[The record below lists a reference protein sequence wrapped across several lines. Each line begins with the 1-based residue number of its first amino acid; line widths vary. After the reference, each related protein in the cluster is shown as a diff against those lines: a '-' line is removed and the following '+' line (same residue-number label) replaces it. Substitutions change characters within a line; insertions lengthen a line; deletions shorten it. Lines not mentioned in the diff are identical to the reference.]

1 MARKEEVT
9 RVIDGEKRVKR
20 TNPAP
25 LRMNWNRSNWKEEK
39 AIIGVLFDKGMRH
52 DVIFSSLFAST
63 DEWEGGIFMEF
74 PVYQEVIRDN
84 TIVP

>member
-25 LRMNWNRSNWKEEK
+25 LRMSWN
-39 AIIGVLFDKGMRH
+39 
-52 DVIFSSLFAST
+52 
-63 DEWEGGIFMEF
+63 
-74 PVYQEVIRDN
+74 
-84 TIVP
+84 